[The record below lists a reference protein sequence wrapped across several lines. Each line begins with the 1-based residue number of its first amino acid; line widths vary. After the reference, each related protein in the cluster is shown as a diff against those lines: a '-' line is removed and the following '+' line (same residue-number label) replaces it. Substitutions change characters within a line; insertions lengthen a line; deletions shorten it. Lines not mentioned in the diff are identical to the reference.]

1 MSAAS
6 DVHAMGTHRNRWVY
20 WVAVGLLVV
29 FVVIG
34 LASYRGA
41 RQDQAANDKADEL
54 IALLAEAG
62 VDPLPSREQ
71 VAGVLGDDGGATCAD
86 PGDALAQATLH
97 SQLTN
102 GATGPGQRPVVADSR
117 LVRAQLAVMGVYCP
131 DQLEAVQA
139 YLDDLTTDDVVR
151 G

>member
-1 MSAAS
+1 MS
-6 DVHAMGTHRNRWVY
+6 DLETMGTHRNRWVY

-41 RQDQAANDKADEL
+41 RATQTANDKADEL
-54 IALLAEAG
+54 LAVLAEAG

-71 VAGVLGDDGGATCAD
+71 VVGVLGDDGGAACAD
-86 PGDALAQATLH
+86 PADALAQATLQA
-97 SQLTN
+97 QLTN

-117 LVRAQLAVMGVYCP
+117 LVRAQLAVMSVYCP

-139 YLDDLTTDDVVR
+139 YLDGLQTDDVVR